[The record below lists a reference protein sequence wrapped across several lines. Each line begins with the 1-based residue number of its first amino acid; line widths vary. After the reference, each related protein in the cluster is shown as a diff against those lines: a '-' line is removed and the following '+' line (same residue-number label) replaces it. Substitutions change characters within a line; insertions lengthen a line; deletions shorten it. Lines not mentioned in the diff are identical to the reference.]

1 MSENA
6 NSEPNI
12 QCPACR
18 RHVSTRDFLSGCSD
32 FWADLGI
39 VRFRCP
45 LCRESTDARL
55 RTSRIVLGY
64 VYAAGAPH
72 FCGMVDVDVPGLEV
86 QSDGEG
92 LAVLLGEARFRVAAL
107 LRRTNQ

>member
-1 MSENA
+1 MTDSA
-6 NSEPNI
+6 SSEPNI

-18 RHVSTRDFLSGCSD
+18 QDVSTRDFLAGCSD

-45 LCRESTDARL
+45 LCHESTDARL

-72 FCGMVDVDVPGLEV
+72 FCGMVDVEVPGLEV
-86 QSDGEG
+86 QSGG
-92 LAVLLGEARFRVAAL
+92 AALAVLLGEARFRVAAL
-107 LRRTNQ
+107 PRRTNQ